1 MRPPRR
7 GPYPPIMKDLM
18 KQLLIAST
26 SLVALSAAP
35 ILAAEWDIR
44 VNGYYFLGLAASD
57 SPG

>member
-1 MRPPRR
+1 
-7 GPYPPIMKDLM
+7 MKDLM